1 MFDARVFGVSHA
13 EARVIDPQQR
23 LVLRV
28 VASLPKPTAAASVHL
43 GVSQVEHPRMHFNA
57 RIEALSPYYATS
69 AHLSVAAGRVSYVF
83 ALTGCCR
90 EH

>member
-13 EARVIDPQQR
+13 EACVIDPQQR

-28 VASLPKPTAAASVHL
+28 VASLPKPTAAASVHV
-43 GVSQVEHPRMHFNA
+43 GVSQVEHPRMHLNA
-57 RIEALSPYYATS
+57 RIETLAILRDIGTS
-69 AHLSVAAGRVSYVF
+69 FRRRRSSVVCFRPHRM
-83 ALTGCCR
+83 CR